1 MSIVPNAIC
10 IPRIEATIPKSTIQ
24 MTFNKLNIGAIDGVV
39 EIPFKDAPRYKR
51 IIVKI
56 NWNDSDRAKYILSR
70 FQEGKNVKIVYNSPS
85 PWFWICVPNRLHCKV
100 FHPANESSHYHPHPP
115 HVAHSSSPNLVS
127 LTSNIHAPPGL
138 IC

>member
-1 MSIVPNAIC
+1 MSIVPNAVC
-10 IPRIEATIPKSTIQ
+10 IPRIESSIPKSIIYN
-24 MTFNKLNIGAIDGVV
+24 TFTNLKIGTIDGVI

-56 NWNDSDRAKYILSR
+56 SWNDSEQANFILTR
-70 FQEGKNVKIVYNSPS
+70 FQEGKNVKIVYNLPS

-100 FHPANESSHYHPHPP
+100 FQSNESNR
-115 HVAHSSSPNLVS
+115 VL
-127 LTSNIHAPPGL
+127 LTSNIPAPPGL

>member
-1 MSIVPNAIC
+1 MSIVPNAVC
-10 IPRIEATIPKSTIQ
+10 IPRIEASIPKCIIYN
-24 MTFNKLNIGAIDGVV
+24 TFNNLKIGIIDGVI

-56 NWNDSDRAKYILSR
+56 SWNDSEQANFILTR

-85 PWFWICVPNRLHCKV
+85 PWFWICVPNKLHCKV
-100 FHPANESSHYHPHPP
+100 FHTNESNRVSPT
-115 HVAHSSSPNLVS
+115 SSIPEQ
-127 LTSNIHAPPGL
+127 PGL

>member
-10 IPRIEATIPKSTIQ
+10 IPRIEASIPKSVIFN
-24 MTFNKLNIGAIDGVV
+24 TFVNLKIGEIDGVI

-56 NWNDSDRAKYILSR
+56 NWNDSEQSR
-70 FQEGKNVKIVYNSPS
+70 FILNRFQDGKNVKIVYNPS
-85 PWFWICVPNRLHCKV
+85 LPWFWICVPNRLHCKIGT
-100 FHPANESSHYHPHPP
+100 
-115 HVAHSSSPNLVS
+115 SPEINRGLPVS
-127 LTSNIHAPPGL
+127 NTHEQLDL

>member
-1 MSIVPNAIC
+1 MKLNIIMSIVPNAIC
-10 IPRIEATIPKSTIQ
+10 IPRIEASIPKSIIYN
-24 MTFNKLNIGAIDGVV
+24 TFSNLNIGAIDGVV

-56 NWNDSDRAKYILSR
+56 SWNDSTKANYILER
-70 FQEGKNVKIVYNSPS
+70 FKEGKNVKIVYNSPS

-100 FHPANESSHYHPHPP
+100 FQPTGEHTNR
-115 HVAHSSSPNLVS
+115 VSP
-127 LTSNIHAPPGL
+127 TSNTREQPDL